1 MTIKGTNVRD
11 FTSGA
16 GNLEVEVV
24 HGEVFETL
32 SALYAIPDCMD
43 DGTEYDDEG
52 LLTRIS
58 ERLDE
63 DLASRVVELE
73 DSWSLYLGLMGI
85 AYDQGL
91 GDSMS
96 RFLEVLRSLDPME
109 FRRTVL
115 GAAHPVSDDPNQLE
129 AAARGEADAVGA
141 VLGKHHAGLRDF
153 LLEEQGVSTQRLIDV
168 IERFHDQGMRPELD
182 AIGPLLARDA
192 AEKRALA
199 KTLPAEL
206 FVERATKGVTF
217 EPGPG
222 VRGVV
227 LVPSVVLR
235 PWTLMVEHRSIR
247 IFVYAIDEEV
257 IHADP
262 TAPPGYLV
270 DLYKALGD
278 ERRLRLLAELW
289 VGEQDLKTLTEK
301 LDLAKSTVHH
311 HLRTLRTAGLV
322 RVIVR
327 EEDKVYGIRKEA
339 LVDAGPLLEGFL
351 NRLQTKES

>member
-1 MTIKGTNVRD
+1 MTIKGTNIRD

-16 GNLEVEVV
+16 GRLEVEVV

-32 SALYAIPDCMD
+32 SALYAIPDCVD
-43 DGTEYDDEG
+43 DGTDYDDEK
-52 LLTRIS
+52 LITRIS
-58 ERLDE
+58 QRLDE
-63 DLASRVVELE
+63 DLSARVVDLE

-85 AYDQGL
+85 AYDRGVGQAM
-91 GDSMS
+91 DD
-96 RFLEVLRSLDPME
+96 FIEVLRALDPLE

-115 GAAHPVSDDPNQLE
+115 GAAHPVSDDPTLLD
-129 AAARGEADAVGA
+129 AAARGEVDAVHA
-141 VLGKHHAGLRDF
+141 VLGEHHAGLRDF
-153 LLEEQGVSTQRLIDV
+153 LLEEPATSTEQLIDV
-168 IERFHDQGMRPELD
+168 IERFHDQGMRPELE
-182 AIGPLLARDA
+182 AIGPMLERDA

-227 LVPSVVLR
+227 LIPSVVLR

-247 IFVYAIDEEV
+247 IFVYSVDEET
-257 IHADP
+257 INADP
-262 TAPPGYLV
+262 TAPPSYLV
-270 DLYKALGD
+270 ELYKALGD

-289 VGEQDLKTLTEK
+289 VGDQDLKTLSHK
-301 LDLAKSTVHH
+301 LELAKSTVHH

-327 EEDKVYGIRKEA
+327 DEDKVYGIRKEA

-351 NRLQTKES
+351 NRLQPKE

>member
-1 MTIKGTNVRD
+1 MTIKGSNVRD

-16 GNLEVEVV
+16 GSLEVEVV

-32 SALYAIPDCMD
+32 SALYAIPDCVD
-43 DGTEYDDEG
+43 DGTDYDDEG
-52 LLTRIS
+52 LITRIS
-58 ERLDE
+58 ERLDD
-63 DLASRVVELE
+63 DLAARVVDLE

-85 AYDQGL
+85 AYDREV
-91 GDSMS
+91 GDAMG
-96 RFLEVLRSLDPME
+96 RFIEVLRSLDPIE

-115 GAAHPVSDDPNQLE
+115 GAAHPVSDDPDLLE
-129 AAARGEADAVGA
+129 AAVRGEPDAIDA
-141 VLGKHHAGLRDF
+141 VLGEHHAGLRDF
-153 LLEEQGVSTQRLIDV
+153 LLEEPATSTGRLIDV
-168 IERFHDQGMRPELD
+168 IERFHDQGMRPELE
-182 AIGPLLARDA
+182 AIGPMLARDA

-227 LVPSVVLR
+227 LIPSVVLR

-247 IFVYAIDEEV
+247 IFVYAVDEEA
-257 IHADP
+257 INADP
-262 TAPPGYLV
+262 TAPPSYLV
-270 DLYKALGD
+270 ELYKALGD

-289 VGEQDLKTLTEK
+289 VGDQDLKTLAHK
-301 LDLAKSTVHH
+301 LELAKSTVHH

-327 EEDKVYGIRKEA
+327 DEDKVYGIRKEA

-351 NRLQTKES
+351 NRLQPKE